1 MKKKNIRNRAIVSK
15 LLCLL
20 LAFAPVMGSCGED
33 SGRDLRAEREE
44 KEAKKKDDAEPTKK
58 EEPEEKDDL
67 RTEPETTE
75 APEKPEPTEEPEA
88 EPTEAA
94 DPTEEAEPT
103 EAPAVDETELM
114 SYATQDLDG
123 NSMTLGDLIRKNDLT
138 MLNIWGTFCGPCI
151 NEMPGLAACAEKYAD
166 RGFAIVGLT
175 CDLLDWNGNVDPS
188 VVADAKDI
196 AASTGVKYP
205 LVVETEEMMNSFDT
219 GYVPTTYFVDKYGN
233 ILNTEPMIGSLSEA
247 EWQKTIEGYLSQVG
261 Q

>member
-1 MKKKNIRNRAIVSK
+1 MKRKNIRNGALLPG

-20 LAFAPVMGSCGED
+20 LVLTPVMSACGED
-33 SGRDLRAEREE
+33 SGRDLRSEREQ
-44 KEAKKKDDAEPTKK
+44 KEEKKKDDAKPTKK
-58 EEPEEKDDL
+58 EEPEEKDEL
-67 RTEPETTE
+67 RTEPEE
-75 APEKPEPTEEPEA
+75 APTEEP

-114 SYATQDLDG
+114 SYTTQDLDG
-123 NSMTLGDLIRKNDLT
+123 NSMTLGDLIRNNDLT

-175 CDLLDWNGNVDPS
+175 CDMLDWNGNVDPS

-205 LVVETEEMMNSFDT
+205 LVVETDQMMSIFDT

-247 EWQKTIEGYLSQVG
+247 EWQTTIEGYLSQVG
-261 Q
+261 R